1 MAVVIAERDE
11 LKQKLQDECKRLK
24 TLEEDAIEK
33 SRNFM
38 RSSSRIEIDSEA
50 VETLKS
56 ENLEMKSVVVALEDE
71 INALKRSTPVP
82 KKCNKASKNDEI
94 SDFEIKLLATEEDLE
109 NVKVLLKQEEQKT
122 QKQALQ
128 VQMMKDRMFKLEER
142 EEKYK
147 NVDEEL
153 KRALKK
159 KNEAQTEAHSYHR
172 KSWKYLFYNSKT

>member
-56 ENLEMKSVVVALEDE
+56 ENLEMKSLVVALEDE

-94 SDFEIKLLATEEDLE
+94 SDSEIKLLATEEDLE
-109 NVKVLLKQEEQKT
+109 NVKVSLKQEEQKT

-147 NVDEEL
+147 NVDEDL

-172 KSWKYLFYNSKT
+172 KR